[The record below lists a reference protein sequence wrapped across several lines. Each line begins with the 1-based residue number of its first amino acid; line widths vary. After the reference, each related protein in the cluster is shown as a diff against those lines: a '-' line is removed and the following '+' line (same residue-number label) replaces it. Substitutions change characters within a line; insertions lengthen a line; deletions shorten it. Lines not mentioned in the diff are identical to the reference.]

1 MLSHQ
6 TCSFWRA
13 FPACWALLL
22 LLAACGPRGQTLGPT
37 PTARVT
43 TAPNTTPNST
53 TRPAN
58 CSQPGTPLDKSRLT
72 GRITY
77 STFSTPET
85 TDVYVMHADGIG
97 QIQLTSKS
105 GPEFDSSWSPNG
117 KQIVYRVPSRRQLRD
132 LRDERRWPGG
142 DSAHQRGTAVPRLD
156 AMKALWSSAE
166 FSCLRVLCTWSI
178 ISVQRQ

>member
-117 KQIVYRVPSRRQLRD
+117 KQIVYRDSSKGINHDDEIYVMNADGPGVTQL
-132 LRDERRWPGG
+132 
-142 DSAHQRGTAVPRLD
+142 
-156 AMKALWSSAE
+156 
-166 FSCLRVLCTWSI
+166 
-178 ISVQRQ
+178 ISGELLFPDWTR